1 MISIAVNTVAASH
14 HISRFFLRPF
24 CSRLRHRRLRSP
36 LSRND
41 QDSTLSSPPLS
52 LPQMSVTSELRR
64 RVRAD
69 PSQPRFE
76 PCLPRSAE
84 KPPSGPEW
92 IHEIKHDGFRLMSY
106 RDASGVRLITRNGRD
121 FSDRF
126 PTIRLAAAALPVQ
139 SCIIDGEV
147 IACDDDGVAV
157 FELIRNY
164 RTVAWAVHCAFDLLE
179 INGEDLR
186 KLPIEVRKQTL
197 ATLLHGSCRNIVF
210 NQHFDGDG
218 AIIYKHACALG
229 CEGIVSKQLGSP
241 YQAGRS
247 AHWLKIKN
255 PAAPAVKGETEEDW
269 S

>member
-1 MISIAVNTVAASH
+1 
-14 HISRFFLRPF
+14 
-24 CSRLRHRRLRSP
+24 
-36 LSRND
+36 
-41 QDSTLSSPPLS
+41 
-52 LPQMSVTSELRR
+52 MSVMSELRR
-64 RVRAD
+64 RVRAER
-69 PSQPRFE
+69 SVPRYE
-76 PCLPRSAE
+76 PCLPRPAE

-92 IHEIKHDGFRLMSY
+92 IHEIKHDGFRLITH

-126 PTIRLAAAALPVQ
+126 PSVRLAAAALPVQ

-147 IACDDDGVAV
+147 IACDDNGLAV

-179 INGEDLR
+179 LNGADLR
-186 KLPIEVRKQTL
+186 EQPIELRKQTL
-197 ATLLHGSCRNIVF
+197 ARLLHGAHRNIVF

-229 CEGIVSKQLGSP
+229 CEGIVSKRLGSP
-241 YQAGRS
+241 YRAGRS
-247 AHWLKIKN
+247 SHWIKVKN
-255 PAAPAVKGETEEDW
+255 PAAPAVKREAEEDW